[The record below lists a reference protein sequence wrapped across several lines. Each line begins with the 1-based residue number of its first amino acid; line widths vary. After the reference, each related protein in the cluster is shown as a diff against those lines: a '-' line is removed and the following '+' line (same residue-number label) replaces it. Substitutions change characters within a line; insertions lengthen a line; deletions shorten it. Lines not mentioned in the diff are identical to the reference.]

1 MEKFMLLFRGGENHA
16 SNAQESQAA
25 ADNMQEWVK
34 WMGELGQKGIL
45 VDAQP
50 LQPTGKQVIG
60 KSKTISDGVYTEANE
75 TVGGYLI
82 VNAKDID
89 DAVEISKGCPIF
101 SENGK
106 VEVRPIQ
113 KMEMPQ

>member
-16 SNAQESQAA
+16 YNAEQSQAA
-25 ADNMQEWVK
+25 ADNMQAWVK
-34 WMGELGQKGIL
+34 WMGDLGQKGIL
-45 VDAQP
+45 VGAEP
-50 LQPTGKQVIG
+50 LLPTGKQVIG
-60 KSKTISDGVYTEANE
+60 KNKMITDGPYVEAKE
-75 TVGGYLI
+75 MVGGYLI

-106 VEVRPIQ
+106 VEVRQIQ
-113 KMEMPQ
+113 LMEMPK

>member
-25 ADNMQEWVK
+25 ADNMQVWAK
-34 WMGELGQKGIL
+34 WMGDLGQKGIL

-50 LQPTGKQVIG
+50 LQPSGKQVIG
-60 KSKTISDGVYTEANE
+60 TNKTVADGPYMEAKE

-82 VNAKDID
+82 VNAKNID
-89 DAVEISKGCPIF
+89 DAVEIAKGCPIF

-113 KMEMPQ
+113 IMEMPS